1 MTPFEVEFWRKKS
14 ADLGIEIVAPF
25 ELILP
30 EGLSFVASA
39 LVRDFGPRLGMIV
52 DADYEVLRS
61 HTGTLSNSGYGYS
74 SNIGHSPDPY
84 SRDAMIEILKDWGW
98 NGPATKTPAWLD

>member
-1 MTPFEVEFWRKKS
+1 MTPSEVEFWRKTS

-30 EGLSFVASA
+30 EGLSIVASA

-52 DADYEVLRS
+52 DADY
-61 HTGTLSNSGYGYS
+61 
-74 SNIGHSPDPY
+74 
-84 SRDAMIEILKDWGW
+84 
-98 NGPATKTPAWLD
+98 